1 MTSAPTLGPPPPWR
15 RALVTGG
22 AGFLGSHLVTRLLD
36 SGVEVD
42 CLDDLST
49 GRPENV
55 ASAADHPGFR
65 FLELDVA
72 DPGCPDAL
80 TGPYDLVLH
89 LAGPA
94 SSADC
99 RRRPLQTLDA
109 GSLGTRNALA
119 VADRDGARF
128 LLASAW
134 EACELAGGA
143 AAAPCTGDGHAYADP
158 VGPCTAYAEANRFAE
173 ALVAAHAA
181 ARGSNA
187 GIVRIFD
194 TYGPRMR
201 TDDDRPLSRLLAR
214 AERGAPVTVPADGGH
229 PVSLCYVDDAV
240 DGVLRVAAARS
251 VRPVDIGGEEE
262 VPLVELARRVI
273 ELTGGEA
280 PLEFADGT
288 HGTDGTDGTPA
299 PHRPDTGFA
308 RELFGWRPRVSWQ
321 DGLERTLTAA
331 RPDRTPVIVGAL
343 GGGWLT

>member
-1 MTSAPTLGPPPPWR
+1 MTSAPTLGSAPPWR

-55 ASAADHPGFR
+55 APVADHPGFR

-72 DPGCPDAL
+72 DSGCLDIL
-80 TGPYDLVLH
+80 SGPYDLVLH

-94 SSADC
+94 SPADC

-109 GSLGTRNALA
+109 GSLGTRHALA
-119 VADRDGARF
+119 VAERDGARF
-128 LLASAW
+128 LFASAC
-134 EACELAGGA
+134 EACELAGGSGG
-143 AAAPCTGDGHAYADP
+143 PCTGDGHAYADP
-158 VGPCTAYAEANRFAE
+158 VDPCGAYAETKRFSE
-173 ALVAAHAA
+173 ALVAAHAG

-187 GIVRIFD
+187 GIVRVFD

-201 TDDDRPLSRLLAR
+201 ADDDRPLSRLLAQ
-214 AERGAPVTVPADGGH
+214 AERGEPVTVAGDGSRT
-229 PVSLCYVDDAV
+229 VSLCYVDDAV
-240 DGVLRVAAARS
+240 DGMLRVAAGRS
-251 VRPVDIGGEEE
+251 VRPLDIGGEEQ
-262 VPLVELARRVI
+262 VPLGELARRVI
-273 ELTGGEA
+273 ELTGCGA

-288 HGTDGTDGTPA
+288 AGA
-299 PHRPDTGFA
+299 PGPRRPDTGFA

-321 DGLERTLTAA
+321 EGLERTVAAA
-331 RPDRTPVIVGAL
+331 RPAPAPVTVAA
-343 GGGWLT
+343 GGSGWLS